1 MEENGVVD
9 LLFQLMKSHVEIL
22 RQGVE
27 ILIFLAQHSDLT
39 TAHLDALWDGSLVRE
54 SHTPQKTHNSK
65 KTTTH
70 TFDHPFP
77 FSCYLLDMSIF
88 RSHVISFV
96 FL

>member
-39 TAHLDALWDGSLVRE
+39 TTHLDTLWDGSLVRE
-54 SHTPQKTHNSK
+54 SQTVQNTHGSK
-65 KTTTH
+65 KAIPTSTY
-70 TFDHPFP
+70 PFI
-77 FSCYLLDMSIF
+77 LLLS
-88 RSHVISFV
+88 S
-96 FL
+96 